1 MASQKEKS
9 NQHLNQQGQ
18 GLDGIY
24 RGEVRKQMSDGR
36 VKVWVPG
43 IYDPQFEAD
52 GNEDFLPNAEIMQP
66 VFAKSINQSGSF
78 GVPDVGA
85 IVYVVFLNHDANYPL
100 VIGTQLNAVPG
111 FGKAMFNK
119 CMRKKKY
126 VKQLLKNGNAEIS
139 LDENGSI
146 DLTVNSMEGMA
157 EDNGSMKDCHIVLD
171 RTNVTNRIILS
182 ADDIILDCR
191 NLLLKSFNTQID
203 AGNKVIIHGRGGR
216 VAITSPSIF
225 INSNYGLGTNATV
238 IKGSTGTLVV

>member
-1 MASQKEKS
+1 MANLKEKT
-9 NQHLNQQGQ
+9 NQHLNQNGQ

-36 VKVWVPG
+36 VKVFVPG
-43 IYDPQFEAD
+43 VYDPQFESD

-100 VIGTQLNAVPG
+100 VIGTVLNAVPG
-111 FGKAMFNK
+111 FGKAMWNK

-126 VKQLLKNGNAEIS
+126 VKQLMKNGNAEIS

-146 DLTVNSMEGMA
+146 DLTVNSMEGSA
-157 EDNGSMKDCHIVLD
+157 QDCGSMRDCHIVLD
-171 RTNVTNRIILS
+171 RTNVNNRIILS
-182 ADDIILDCR
+182 ADDIVLDCR
-191 NLLLKSFNTQID
+191 NLLLKTFNTQID
-203 AGNKVIIHGRGGR
+203 AANKVIIHGRGGR
-216 VAITSPSIF
+216 IGIMSPSIF
-225 INSNYGLGTNATV
+225 INSNLGSGTNATV
-238 IKGSTGTLVV
+238 IKGASGTIVV

>member
-1 MASQKEKS
+1 MANLKEKT
-9 NQHLNQQGQ
+9 NQHLNQNGQ

-36 VKVWVPG
+36 VKVFVPG
-43 IYDPQFEAD
+43 VYDPQFESD

-100 VIGTQLNAVPG
+100 VIGTVLNAVPG
-111 FGKAMFNK
+111 FGKAMWNK

-126 VKQLLKNGNAEIS
+126 VKQLMKNGNAEIS

-146 DLTVNSMEGMA
+146 DLTVNSMEGSA
-157 EDNGSMKDCHIVLD
+157 QDCGSMRDCHIVLD
-171 RTNVTNRIILS
+171 RTNVNNRIILS
-182 ADDIILDCR
+182 ADDIVLDCR
-191 NLLLKSFNTQID
+191 NLLLKTFNTQID
-203 AGNKVIIHGRGGR
+203 AANKVIIHGRGGR
-216 VAITSPSIF
+216 IGIMSPSIF
-225 INSNYGLGTNATV
+225 INSNLGSGTNATV
-238 IKGSTGTLVV
+238 IKGASGTICV